1 MPINGNPG
9 PSTGDMVHAVLD
21 GAHQYWI
28 TGTSWRFNHT
38 TQGHSSNLVHG
49 CMATSWCVMLHT
61 AQGLTSLARPTPD
74 ASASTPCPWS
84 APRGMTTSGEW
95 GLTFST
101 SPPPFLSSQP
111 YTSRFRRGWRPGPM
125 PPSQAHGLY
134 STNQTALLSHCLVC
148 LVRSRLA

>member
-49 CMATSWCVMLHT
+49 CMATSCMLCIMPHRGLPVW
-61 AQGLTSLARPTPD
+61 QGQHPTQ
-74 ASASTPCPWS
+74 ALQCRALGTPQ
-84 APRGMTTSGEW
+84 G
-95 GLTFST
+95 
-101 SPPPFLSSQP
+101 
-111 YTSRFRRGWRPGPM
+111 
-125 PPSQAHGLY
+125 
-134 STNQTALLSHCLVC
+134 
-148 LVRSRLA
+148 VRL